1 MTGVPVG
8 DRDALF
14 LACPIVV
21 DGYAR
26 VTSSEQEEFMFHPIV
41 YNIVP

>member
-26 VTSSEQEEFMFHPIV
+26 VTSSERTRRI
-41 YNIVP
+41 YVPSHSR